1 MGLALAFVPGGF
13 EVDLGSAELVL
24 FSCLLASFSH
34 ALLGTGACL
43 APRALWGDSP
53 ERLACSGWRGCVA
66 PG

>member
-13 EVDLGSAELVL
+13 EVDLGSVELVL

-43 APRALWGDSP
+43 AP
-53 ERLACSGWRGCVA
+53 
-66 PG
+66 